1 MEWYHMALIAAV
13 AILLVALFVRTRS
26 GQRDEK
32 EPSQAAVPMQ
42 AGLEDQGEATQ
53 VSGAVIA
60 AITAAIAAMEAPS
73 QRLVVRTIR
82 RADRPES
89 IWAQAGRRDLM
100 NR

>member
-1 MEWYHMALIAAV
+1 MVSYGVDRCSRYPAG
-13 AILLVALFVRTRS
+13 RS
-26 GQRDEK
+26 
-32 EPSQAAVPMQ
+32 PMQ

>member
-1 MEWYHMALIAAV
+1 MVSYGVDRCSRYPAG
-13 AILLVALFVRTRS
+13 RS
-26 GQRDEK
+26 LCPDKVWPAGRK